1 MDITKHKDALKKI
14 GYGISADQVVNSR
27 GDVMGQCDPYG
38 GFICSV
44 KEIMDIVCPPKK
56 VKPHTDL
63 TQAPKVAKKKKKKY
77 VRARNEDGHFVGDD
91 PSTPNINEAW
101 KEVK

>member
-1 MDITKHKDALKKI
+1 MDLNKHKDALKKI
-14 GYGISADQVVNSR
+14 GYGISADQVINSR

>member
-1 MDITKHKDALKKI
+1 MDLNKHRDALMKI
-14 GYGISADQVVNSR
+14 GYGISADQVINSR

-38 GFICSV
+38 GFICNV

-56 VKPHTDL
+56 VKPHNDL
-63 TQAPKVAKKKKKKY
+63 SQPPKKKAKKKY
-77 VRARNEDGHFVGDD
+77 VRARDEEGHFVADD
-91 PSTPNINEAW
+91 PETLDINEAW

>member
-1 MDITKHKDALKKI
+1 MDLNKHKDALKKI

-38 GFICSV
+38 GFICSG

>member
-1 MDITKHKDALKKI
+1 MNLAKHRDALMKI
-14 GYGISADQVVNSR
+14 GYGISADQVINSR

-38 GFICSV
+38 GFVCSV

-56 VKPHTDL
+56 VKPNTDL
-63 TQAPKVAKKKKKKY
+63 SQPAKKKAKKKY
-77 VRARNEDGHFVGDD
+77 VRARDEEGHFVADD
-91 PSTPNINEAW
+91 PETLDINEAW